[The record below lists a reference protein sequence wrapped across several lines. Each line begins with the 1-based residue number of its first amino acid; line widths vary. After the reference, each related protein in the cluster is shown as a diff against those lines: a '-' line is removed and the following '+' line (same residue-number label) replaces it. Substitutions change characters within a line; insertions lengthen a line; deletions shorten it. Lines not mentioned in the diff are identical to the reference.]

1 MVKGTSIDFSLC
13 SRRGLCP
20 SLGYGFIPNQTSESL
35 GHACWNGGSFE
46 SYCFYVCEKSLQTS
60 SIVALSFTDETCE
73 CSEPWCALFSSIS
86 LEAFDPTTSMSA
98 SRISLCSTTRSSTKD
113 TGLMRPLAQGANM
126 LLIERMY
133 SLTTTFFQG
142 HDMDGAMPD
151 IWNSLQ
157 GFPSGHS
164 ASSFAAAVFLSL
176 YLNAKLKVFS
186 DHASEF
192 WAFIVILLPLIGA
205 SLVSGSMYTSYVSLV
220 CCFTPNLT
228 S

>member
-1 MVKGTSIDFSLC
+1 ML
-13 SRRGLCP
+13 
-20 SLGYGFIPNQTSESL
+20 
-35 GHACWNGGSFE
+35 
-46 SYCFYVCEKSLQTS
+46 
-60 SIVALSFTDETCE
+60 ALSFTDETCD

-98 SRISLCSTTRSSTKD
+98 SPISLYSTTRSSTKD

-142 HDMDGAMPD
+142 HDMDGAMPAD
-151 IWNSLQ
+151 LWNSLQ
-157 GFPSGHS
+157 GLPSGHS

-186 DHASEF
+186 DHAAEF
-192 WAFIVILLPLIGA
+192 WAFMVILLPLIGA
-205 SLVSGSMYTSYVSLV
+205 SLVSGSMYTSHVSLV
-220 CCFTPNLT
+220 CCFPPPSPPPKTPILI
-228 S
+228 